1 MYGSKEIKIAL
12 RKYIASTGNKTIN
25 EQSVIDILDKGR
37 DRDFYAS
44 SKVIKEIRQQ
54 FGVGQSIPEWLRMLT
69 FRLIYD
75 YLSIEYEKKIAY
87 DSKEM
92 KHRQET
98 GKKNSLYKMPSQ
110 EKLLEALGFNKKVF
124 DSTSWNMYSPE
135 MKIRQSRFNP
145 VDFPFTYAE
154 VESNPIYVA
163 IIHHLVSEARVF
175 TDSFVDVFGKMGYVP
190 AFCAEGYTH
199 KLMYSDD
206 EYFLRYYH
214 GITDKPVK
222 AFKELQ
228 LYKEKILKV
237 QEEEK
242 NTPTVEADYIER
254 NLLGIDMV
262 KKIYKALSMGE
273 ENYYKSAVI
282 RFMLMCFDKPYWQ
295 NRYVHGGERLVDSDF
310 SAKRIQKFVGISKE
324 DFVSYAQALKKIE
337 YRGEIRPL
345 LYDII
350 KWNDDYEDYVDCDTD
365 LDDEY
370 AYLRKLLDETL
381 EENIHS
387 QTPLLYLDAP
397 KQDEYQRFDFDSMR
411 YMRVLRVLLRYKG
424 DWILTMKNY
433 NPITENDFKINIIEN
448 KKKPEE
454 NKDSS
459 SNNMGSDKSEGAG
472 DKDQDKS
479 KEADDKKKEQI
490 YMGET
495 YALKDFKDILKTS
508 ERPLYE
514 YIYSSADRNVR
525 TGISF
530 ISTIDCDDFTQQYF
544 KSRYNLN
551 LKTGDKF
558 KKQRLV

>member
-1 MYGSKEIKIAL
+1 MYGIKEIKIAL
-12 RKYIASTGNKTIN
+12 RKYIASTGNKTID

-37 DRDFYAS
+37 DRDFYSS

-54 FGVGQSIPEWLRMLT
+54 YGVGQSIPEWLKMLT

-98 GKKNSLYKMPSQ
+98 GKKNSLYKVPTQVS
-110 EKLLEALGFNKKVF
+110 LLEALGFNKKVF

-163 IIHHLVSEARVF
+163 IIHHLVSESRVL
-175 TDSFVDVFGKMGYVP
+175 TDCFVDVFGKMGYVP
-190 AFCAEGYTH
+190 AFCAEGYAH
-199 KLMYSDD
+199 KLIFSNN
-206 EYFLRYYH
+206 EYFMRYYY

-237 QEEEK
+237 QKEEK
-242 NTPTVEADYIER
+242 NTPTVEADYMER

-262 KKIYKALSMGE
+262 NNIYKALSMGE

-282 RFMLMCFDKPYWQ
+282 RFMLMCFFKPYWQ

-310 SAKRIQKFVGISKE
+310 SAKRIQKFVDISKE
-324 DFVSYAQALKKIE
+324 SFISYAQALKKIE

-381 EENIHS
+381 EKNIHS

-397 KQDEYQRFDFDSMR
+397 KQDEYQRFSFDSMR
-411 YMRVLRVLLRYKG
+411 YMRALRVLLRYKG

-433 NPITENDFKINIIEN
+433 NPVTDNDFKINIIEN
-448 KKKPEE
+448 KKNSDED
-454 NKDSS
+454 KDRSN
-459 SNNMGSDKSEGAG
+459 NNMGSDKPKGAG
-472 DKDQDKS
+472 DR

-495 YALKDFKDILKTS
+495 YALKDFRDMLKTS
-508 ERPLYE
+508 EQPLYE

-530 ISTIDCDDFTQQYF
+530 ISNIDCDDFTQQYF